1 MWTLYDE
8 LINQIPEKL
17 TVDKFVIG
25 PYRTAVHADGH
36 TGLASLAENFNGQ
49 RTSPEDHQG
58 KTLKQMA
65 ALVKSWDFTEASLGL
80 AALNSYYN
88 RVGTIIAKSSTPNL
102 QHGPDPNLQQSP
114 GTDAFDFYSQEV
126 AGKKV
131 AAIGHFKGIED
142 KLHKSASLS
151 IIEREPEEGDY
162 PDSASEYLLP
172 DQDFVFITAMTLQ
185 NKTLPR
191 LLQLSKNARVILVGP
206 SLVFSKTL
214 FDYGVET
221 LSGFYV
227 ANHEQAY
234 QAVEKGGHKDFYQWG
249 EKIIVTRPPKK

>member
-1 MWTLYDE
+1 MWTLYDK
-8 LINQIPEKL
+8 LINQIPENL

-25 PYRTAVHADGH
+25 PYRAAVYADGH
-36 TGLASLAENFNGQ
+36 TGLASLAENFHGS
-49 RTSPEDHQG
+49 RTPLESHRT

-65 ALVKSWDFTEASLGL
+65 ALIKSWDFTEASLGL
-80 AALNSYYN
+80 AALNSYHN
-88 RVGTIIAKSSTPNL
+88 RVGTLIAKSPKPHQAKSL
-102 QHGPDPNLQQSP
+102 KLSS
-114 GTDAFDFYSQEV
+114 TDAFDHYAEEV

-131 AAIGHFKGIED
+131 AAIGHFKGIEN

-151 IIEREPEEGDY
+151 IIEREPEKGDY
-162 PDSASEYLLP
+162 PDSACEYLLP

-206 SLVFSKTL
+206 SLVFSDIL
-214 FDYGVET
+214 FDYGVEA

-227 ANHEQAY
+227 TNHLKAY
-234 QAVEKGGHKDFYQWG
+234 GSVEKGGHKDFYQWG
-249 EKIIVTRPPKK
+249 EKIIITKPPKK